1 MTYQKL
7 RPAFGWVGGK
17 SKLASDI
24 VKMIPEHT
32 IYIEVFGGALNVLYA
47 KEPSK
52 IEVINDINSDLINLH
67 RVIRNNPETLSLF
80 LNKML
85 ISRELFND
93 IKKRRIKPRNHIE
106 KAAFYFY
113 LLTQSF
119 GSKGDNFA
127 MAAKS
132 KRKPKNIYK
141 TFTNL
146 SRRLKLVTIENK
158 SFFELIKLYD
168 NEDAFFYCDPPYID
182 TESYYKNT
190 GGFGKN
196 EHELLASILSEI
208 KGKFLLSYND
218 CPMVRNLYNDFKII
232 TSKEI
237 SYTLGKS
244 ASGQNKKVKEVF
256 ITNY

>member
-141 TFTNL
+141 TFTNW
-146 SRRLKLVTIENK
+146 SRRLKLVTMENK

-168 NEDAFFYCDPPYID
+168 NEDAFFYCDPPYVD

-196 EHELLASILSEI
+196 EHDT
-208 KGKFLLSYND
+208 SYWH
-218 CPMVRNLYNDFKII
+218 
-232 TSKEI
+232 
-237 SYTLGKS
+237 
-244 ASGQNKKVKEVF
+244 
-256 ITNY
+256 